1 MLSVLMGDVVV
12 RRVIDG
18 VYWNVDVCEGGGYV
32 VGSVGVERMFDVFL
46 VYVVVVVDI
55 DGIEERNNVLEGI
68 IYVNII
74 ISKICSWIN
83 WKINWLIIC
92 YIIKY
97 YYN

>member
-12 RRVIDG
+12 RRVMDG

-32 VGSVGVERMFDVFL
+32 VRSVGVESMFDVFL

-74 ISKICSWIN
+74 INKLCSWIN
-83 WKINWLIIC
+83 KWI
-92 YIIKY
+92 
-97 YYN
+97 